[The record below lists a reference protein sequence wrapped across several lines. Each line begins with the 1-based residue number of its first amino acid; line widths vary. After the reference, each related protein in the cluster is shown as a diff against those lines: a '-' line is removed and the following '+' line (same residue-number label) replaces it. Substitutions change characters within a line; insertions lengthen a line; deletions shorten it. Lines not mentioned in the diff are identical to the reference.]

1 MVPAILHQ
9 AAEPSTHH
17 KSFLPTR
24 AIKVPSI
31 FRKIV
36 EIPQKDEP
44 KPGMNT

>member
-9 AAEPSTHH
+9 AAEPSMH